1 MEHLLKT
8 HRELRKLTTL
18 VENRTVYSA
27 DYAELN
33 IYETHRYA
41 EQVKLQFD
49 FPIIASMLTGKK
61 IMHLKNMQPFE
72 FLPGESVVMP
82 AGDDMVIDFPI
93 ATKENPTQCLALGID
108 TEKINEVVYK
118 FNEQVA
124 IERENN
130 TWNIDASASHLT
142 NNTDVNHLI
151 ERLVFTFTNNSKS
164 KDVLLDLM
172 IQELIVRLLQTK
184 AKFSLINDD
193 LNIFS
198 DTRIGSVIKYIKEHL
213 TDKNINVDILAKK
226 AYMSTSHFH
235 KKFKNTLGISPI
247 DFINTEKI
255 KFSKKLIKQNKD
267 LRISEIAFK
276 CGFNN
281 VSYFNRQFKKLEM
294 MTPQQFKASVHGL
307 NL

>member
-33 IYETHRYA
+33 IYETHRFA

-130 TWNIDASASHLT
+130 TWNIDAAASHLT

-213 TDKNINVDILAKK
+213 TDKNINVDVLAKK